1 MRKVKDFMTTSFIKQ
16 PIGITMSALQE
27 QLKKNKWEAVVFY
40 DNNDEP
46 KSVISSKLILLIHGQ
61 QELTAEEVISLIPP
75 LIVGEED
82 DVTRVIPVI
91 TKENMGILVKDK
103 DGKISG
109 VITTDILVNLIFE
122 DWQRNQ
128 AQFDKILEIANESIC
143 IINDKEEVE
152 CWNPKSELLYNI
164 KAKEILGQPI
174 KKYFPN
180 DMISQTLRERKVI
193 KDSYHQPR
201 ESSHV
206 LITSA
211 PIMVGNKLIGSLSME
226 RDIGDVV
233 YLNEELTR
241 TSVKVKQL
249 KQELNSLSKY
259 DFFAKIYGHSSII
272 KQTIEVAQKFAVT
285 EAPVL
290 IQGESGTGKE
300 LFARAIHEAS
310 NRSQQPFVAVN
321 CGALPQMLFE
331 SEVFGYEGGAFTG
344 ALKEGKPGKFEQANR
359 GTLFLDEIGE
369 LELGSQVKLLR
380 ALQDKTFY
388 RIGGTRPIQ
397 VDVRIIAAT
406 NRSLEEMIK
415 EGKFREDLYF
425 RLNVA
430 TLSLPPLRERKED
443 IPELV
448 YLLTRKISAV
458 YQKDN
463 IEFEPEVMIAF
474 MRYNW
479 SGNVRQLQN
488 VLERLVILAD
498 EGIVK
503 YENLPD
509 ELKVDNF
516 SDFIIEKPKGNINL
530 STLTERMERKI
541 IVDALKNAGNNI
553 AEAARIL
560 GIPRSSL
567 YYKMNILKIRQ

>member
-46 KSVISSKLILLIHGQ
+46 KSVISTKLILLIHGQ
-61 QELTAEEVISLIPP
+61 QELTVEEVISLIPP

-82 DVTRVIPVI
+82 DVTRVIPAI
-91 TKENMGILVKDK
+91 TKENMGSLVKDK

-109 VITTDILVNLIFE
+109 VITTDILVSLIFE
-122 DWQRNQ
+122 DWQRSQ

-380 ALQDKTFY
+380 ALQEKTFY
-388 RIGGTRPIQ
+388 RIGGTKPIQ

-415 EGKFREDLYF
+415 GGGIQGRSIFSIKCCYSFPSSVTRTKRGY
-425 RLNVA
+425 
-430 TLSLPPLRERKED
+430 TGISLS
-443 IPELV
+443 INPE
-448 YLLTRKISAV
+448 
-458 YQKDN
+458 
-463 IEFEPEVMIAF
+463 
-474 MRYNW
+474 
-479 SGNVRQLQN
+479 
-488 VLERLVILAD
+488 
-498 EGIVK
+498 
-503 YENLPD
+503 
-509 ELKVDNF
+509 NF
-516 SDFIIEKPKGNINL
+516 GSLSKG
-530 STLTERMERKI
+530 
-541 IVDALKNAGNNI
+541 
-553 AEAARIL
+553 
-560 GIPRSSL
+560 
-567 YYKMNILKIRQ
+567 